1 MTPGLAGTE
10 DRPAFRHE
18 AARMETGE
26 GKRLE
31 EKDSPSFT

>member
-10 DRPAFRHE
+10 DRFAFRRE
-18 AARMETGE
+18 AARMETVEGE
-26 GKRLE
+26 RLE

>member
-1 MTPGLAGTE
+1 MTPGLAGRE
-10 DRPAFRHE
+10 DRLAFRRE

-26 GKRLE
+26 DERLE